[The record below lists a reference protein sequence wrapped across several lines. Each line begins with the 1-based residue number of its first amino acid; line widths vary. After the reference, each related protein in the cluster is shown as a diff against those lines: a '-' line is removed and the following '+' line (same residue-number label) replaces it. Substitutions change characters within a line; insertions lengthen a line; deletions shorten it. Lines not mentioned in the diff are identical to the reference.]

1 MLILGKLGEGST
13 GILCIVLADFLKS
26 EMCGEEGQRR
36 ASGSGEE
43 TVLRSPDRVRE
54 NLI

>member
-26 EMCGEEGQRR
+26 EMCGEGQRR